1 MTGSFA
7 WRSISAA
14 ARTRRALAALVF
26 GVMARSA
33 AAADV
38 TLEIAF
44 DQRPQRLTRAEL
56 LAHPALREIEVPSD
70 ASYHRPMR
78 YRAVPLSALI
88 ARIGQADTV
97 QFTARDGFVANIPAA
112 LLAAGQPWLAIEP
125 ADARWPELKPGAPSA
140 GPFYLVWIAPE
151 KQAVSPEQ
159 WPYQVVRISAAQ
171 PLEVRYP
178 QLLPKASLAAGGA
191 ERRGLK
197 VYAIHC
203 AACHPLDGGGDSKI
217 GPDLNRPFSPTE
229 YFQEPYL
236 RQLIRDPGS
245 VRNWPQRVMP
255 EFAASVVSDAALD
268 DLLAYLRHMAS
279 QRRGE

>member
-1 MTGSFA
+1 V
-7 WRSISAA
+7 
-14 ARTRRALAALVF
+14 LVI
-26 GVMARSA
+26 GLLTRSA

-38 TLEIAF
+38 ALEIAV
-44 DQRPQRLTRAEL
+44 DQQPRRLTRAEL

-70 ASYHRPMR
+70 ASYHRPMH

-88 ARIGQADTV
+88 PRIEQADTI

-125 ADARWPELKPGAPSA
+125 ADAPWPELKPGAPSA

-151 KQAVSPEQ
+151 KQAISPEQ
-159 WPYQVVRISAAQ
+159 WPYQVVRISAAR

-178 QLLPKASLAAGGA
+178 QLVPKASLPAGSA

-197 VYAIHC
+197 VYVVHC
-203 AACHPLDGGGDSKI
+203 AACHPLDGGGDSMV

-236 RQLIRDPGS
+236 RHLIRDPGS
-245 VRNWPQRVMP
+245 VRSWPQRVMP
-255 EFAASVVSDAALD
+255 GFSVSVMSDAALD
-268 DLLAYLRHMAS
+268 DLLAYLRQMAR